1 MRRVERLGA
10 VVSDVGIV
18 SSSSWSIG
26 EEVGA
31 IGVFDVFG
39 SKMFS

>member
-18 SSSSWSIG
+18 SSSSWSIS

-31 IGVFDVFG
+31 VDVFG
-39 SKMFS
+39 SKIFS